1 MDMENVITRNL
12 NNTLL
17 SLQLLALSALGYF
30 LVI

>member
-1 MDMENVITRNL
+1 MNMENVIIRNL

-17 SLQLLALSALGYF
+17 SLQLLALFALGYF